1 MRDFDVIV
9 VGAGTA
15 GAAAAADLSWR
26 GLKTLCIDRRPLDGA
41 GATWVNAVPRW
52 AFDDAG
58 VAQPAGDELL
68 GEGHRFNFVCGY
80 GPEKI
85 TLDEHGVLEVDM
97 RLLVARLQ
105 ALARQRGA
113 VLEGNTTAL
122 ACRGD
127 ALDTSSGPVRGR
139 WIVDASGLAGSGLF
153 EAPPVAREDLCVA
166 AQEMREL
173 ADPAAARAFF
183 ARHGVEPGDTLCF
196 TGIAGGFSIIN
207 VRLEGEHLSI
217 LCGSIPALGN
227 PSGQKMLDQ
236 FVASNPFIGPR
247 RFGGARAIPL
257 ARPRER
263 LVRGNVIALG
273 DVAGQVFSAHGS
285 GIGAGLVAARMVG
298 EALAKGRPYDY
309 AVAWQRRFG
318 GTFAAY
324 DVVRRFSQTLS
335 ETDLRELMRAGLIDP
350 ISATAAMQQRFPSLG
365 LRSSIR
371 RLQGAAS
378 VPKLALRFGPM
389 LAKMAALLVF
399 YRSYPSDER
408 LLDTWI
414 SAARRL

>member
-1 MRDFDVIV
+1 MRDFDVVV

-15 GAAAAADLSWR
+15 GAAAAADLAGR
-26 GLKTLCIDRRPLDGA
+26 GLRTLCIDRRPLNGA

-58 VAQPAGDELL
+58 IEPPRGDELL
-68 GEGHRFNFVCGY
+68 GEGHRFNIVCGY

-97 RLLVARLQ
+97 RLLVARLH
-105 ALARQRGA
+105 ALAAQRGA
-113 VLEGNTTAL
+113 TLEGETSAL

-127 ALDTSSGPVRGR
+127 VLDTSAGPVRAR

-166 AQEMREL
+166 AQEVREVN
-173 ADPAAARAFF
+173 DPVAARAFF

-207 VRLEGEHLSI
+207 VRLDGEQLSI
-217 LCGSIPALGN
+217 LCGSIPAFGN

-236 FVASNPFIGPR
+236 FVASNPFIGPK

-285 GIGAGLVAARMVG
+285 GIGAGLVAARMLG
-298 EALAKGRPYDY
+298 EALAAGRPYDY
-309 AVAWQRRFG
+309 AARWQRRFG

-324 DVVRRFSQTLS
+324 DVFRRFSQTLT
-335 ETDLRELMRAGLIDP
+335 EGDLRELMRAGLIDSD
-350 ISATAAMQQRFPSLG
+350 SATAAMQQRFPSIG
-365 LRSSIR
+365 LTSLVA
-371 RLQGAAS
+371 RLQGAAA
-378 VPKLALRFGPM
+378 VPRLAMRFGPM
-389 LAKMAALLVF
+389 LARMAALLAF
-399 YRSYPSDER
+399 YRTYPSDER
-408 LLDTWI
+408 LLDAWI
-414 SAARRL
+414 SVASRL